1 MFALDDIDR
10 KLLREILKDSKRS
23 SRELAK
29 AIGVSAATVIN
40 HVQRLESG
48 GVIKDYSVRLD
59 HERLGYELTVVT
71 EIIVSKGKLLE
82 TDEEIAKIPHVC
94 AVYDITGETDAMV
107 VAKFKSRSDLSEFTK
122 SLLSMP
128 FVERT
133 MEHARRALTDLE
145 DGVEVV
151 YRTPN
156 GLVLRGRWGTRSVMQ
171 LLTNGA
177 AFGTKVLMWVLH
189 DVRAIGIMGAFQ

>member
-10 KLLREILKDSKRS
+10 RLLGELLKDSKRS
-23 SRELAK
+23 YRELAK

-107 VAKFKSRSDLSEFTK
+107 VAKFKSRSNLSDFTK
-122 SLLSMP
+122 KLLSMP
-128 FVERT
+128 YVERT
-133 MEHARRALTDLE
+133 NTHVVLTTVKEDFRMSNDL
-145 DGVEVV
+145 
-151 YRTPN
+151 
-156 GLVLRGRWGTRSVMQ
+156 
-171 LLTNGA
+171 
-177 AFGTKVLMWVLH
+177 
-189 DVRAIGIMGAFQ
+189 